1 MAGRKHIIPGFRFGM
16 GLTLFYL
23 FLIVLIPLVSLV
35 LKASGM
41 GWDKFLA
48 AVLDPRTMHSYY
60 VSFGCAFIAAG
71 INGFFG
77 MILAWVL
84 VRYEFPG
91 KKIMD
96 GLIDLPFALPTAVAG
111 IALTS
116 LYSENG
122 WIGKLLYAMGI
133 QSAFSLLG
141 ITIALVFIG
150 IPFVTRSIQPVLEEL
165 DRQYEEAA
173 KTLGADQWTIFRRVI
188 FPELLSPLLTG
199 FGLAFARGIGEYGS
213 VVFIAGN
220 MPYQTEIAPLMIMSK
235 LEQYDYYSA
244 AAIALVLL
252 VLSFVILFGINLWQ
266 WRLNQVRGL

>member
-41 GWDKFLA
+41 GGDKFLA
-48 AVLDPRTMHSYY
+48 AVLDPRTLHSYS
-60 VSFGCAFIAAG
+60 VSFGCALIAAG

-77 MILAWVL
+77 LILAWVL

-122 WIGKLLYAMGI
+122 WIGK
-133 QSAFSLLG
+133 
-141 ITIALVFIG
+141 VFICHG
-150 IPFVTRSIQPVLEEL
+150 NSICIFATGHYHCL
-165 DRQYEEAA
+165 DFYRN
-173 KTLGADQWTIFRRVI
+173 
-188 FPELLSPLLTG
+188 PLCH
-199 FGLAFARGIGEYGS
+199 AE
-213 VVFIAGN
+213 
-220 MPYQTEIAPLMIMSK
+220 
-235 LEQYDYYSA
+235 YSA
-244 AAIALVLL
+244 CI
-252 VLSFVILFGINLWQ
+252 G
-266 WRLNQVRGL
+266 GT